1 MTTPNPLHLTP
12 SQEQAVFQ
20 FAGKRVIASA
30 MKRKA
35 EPVVEALDQDVMQTM
50 LLGAF
55 VSLKR
60 NGQLRSCMG
69 CLAHELMPL
78 GLAVETA
85 AARSA
90 TDDPRFPPIAP
101 MELES
106 LEMEVWL
113 LWGMRKL
120 EEQGRDRLNAVE
132 IGKHGLQ
139 IRYSGPTT
147 QSQGARRGLLLPG
160 VAVEHQWNALAF
172 LEAVCQKANL
182 PKDAWFDDRSEL
194 CVFEGLAISGSLA
207 PLLQERIK
215 PSFFPAMNGPTQ
227 GDIAGLCD
235 AARGNFFR
243 NLDGGTPN
251 YYQPQFFDG
260 SMAGVALT
268 VTLPDAAPLTC
279 ARNGVKA
286 DIPLQSTLTE
296 FSAVLA
302 EQIRR
307 IGSDSVDLLQTRFD
321 LFVQWDVALHGS
333 LDSYDLSGLDTKRRS
348 LMLSIADHQ
357 GSNATSN
364 WAIAYDVTKSPDQLL
379 DALLEKLD
387 IDGDTGESNR
397 IYSFETQSTS
407 PNFAMESVPRAPI
420 YPQLRPAMLPGAF
433 YPKLAKDIEAELTRM
448 FAPGEIVPPTHELQ
462 PLPAATFDQPIP
474 VAAALVPHAGW
485 VYSGRLA
492 AQTLARAEIPE
503 TVVIFAPRHRAGG
516 ANWAVAPYTTWGIPY
531 GKVAVDLEWATR
543 FVHAVRN
550 FRFDE
555 TPHKHEHAIEVQLP
569 LIVRLNPAAKVVGVT
584 MVGGDW
590 DEIEEAAA
598 RFAAFLKQCDTKP
611 LLVISTDMNHF
622 ASEETTRHVDQM
634 ALDAIRSLHPEQ
646 LFETVMGKQISMCGV
661 YAAVFVLQTLR
672 TLGALNEAVPVGYTT
687 SGAVSGDLQRV
698 VGYAGLLFR

>member
-1 MTTPNPLHLTP
+1 MTTPNILNLTQ

-20 FAGKRVIASA
+20 FAGNRVIASA
-30 MKRKA
+30 MKRKV
-35 EPVVEALDQDVMQTM
+35 EPVTEAIDKDIAKKMV
-50 LLGAF
+50 LGAF

-60 NGQLRSCMG
+60 NRQLRSCMG
-69 CLAHELMPL
+69 CMAHDLMPL

-85 AARSA
+85 AVRSA
-90 TDDPRFPPIAP
+90 TDDPRFPPISP
-101 MELES
+101 SELEN

-120 EEQGRDRLNAVE
+120 EEQGRDRLNAVV

-139 IRYSGPTT
+139 I
-147 QSQGARRGLLLPG
+147 SQGVRRGLLLPG
-160 VAVEHQWNALAF
+160 VAVDHRLNPLEF
-172 LEAVCQKANL
+172 LEAVCQKSNL

-194 CVFEGLAISGSLA
+194 CVFEGMAISGSLVS
-207 PLLQERIK
+207 LLQERVK
-215 PSFFPAMNGPTQ
+215 PSFFPASNGPTRR
-227 GDIAGLCD
+227 DIAGLRD
-235 AARGNFFR
+235 AARDNFFHHF
-243 NLDGGTPN
+243 DGRTPN

-260 SMAGVALT
+260 SMVGIALT

-279 ARNGVKA
+279 ARNGIKA
-286 DIPLQSTLTE
+286 EIPLQSTLTE

-307 IGSDSVDLLQTRFD
+307 IGPDAGNLLDTQFD
-321 LFVQWDVALHGS
+321 LFVQWDVAIHGS
-333 LDSYDLSGLDTKRRS
+333 LDSYDLNGLDTKRRS
-348 LMLSIADHQ
+348 LMLSVSDHQ
-357 GSNATSN
+357 GSSATDN

-379 DALLEKLD
+379 DVLLEKLD
-387 IDGDTGESNR
+387 LDSDTKESNR

-407 PNFAMESVPRAPI
+407 PNFAMESVPREPI
-420 YPQLRPAMLPGAF
+420 YPQLRPAMLPGSF

-448 FAPGEIVPPTHELQ
+448 FAPGEIVPSTHKLQ
-462 PLPAATFDQPIP
+462 PLPSATFDQPIP

-492 AQTLARAEIPE
+492 AQTFARAEIPE

-516 ANWAVAPYTTWGIPY
+516 ANWAVAPYNTWGIPY
-531 GKVAVDLEWATR
+531 GNVAADLEWAKR
-543 FVHAVRN
+543 FVHAVKN

-569 LIVRLNPAAKVVGVT
+569 LLTRLNPTVKVVGVT

-590 DEIEEAAA
+590 DEIEESATG
-598 RFAAFLKQCDTKP
+598 FATFLKQCDSKP

-622 ASEETTRHVDQM
+622 ASEETTRNVDKPV
-634 ALDAIRSLHPEQ
+634 LDAIRSLNPEQ
-646 LFETVMGKQISMCGV
+646 FFDTVMARQISMCGV
-661 YAAVFVLQTLR
+661 YAAAFVLKTLQA
-672 TLGALNEAVPVGYTT
+672 LGDLNEALPVGYTT

-698 VGYAGLLFR
+698 VGYAGMLFR